1 MTALIEDY
9 ALIGDTGTAALVS
22 RAGSIDWFC
31 APRFDSAAC
40 FAKLLGDEEDGHWS
54 IAPDERP
61 HAISR
66 GYRGDTLVLET
77 VFTTST
83 GSVAVID
90 FMPIRGMVMGAAGT
104 AGTIGSIPRPS
115 AGPSAPVAGPD
126 LADAGLPGERVWRDE
141 RGPSIVRVVEGREG
155 TVSLT
160 TDLRLRLDYGAVVPW
175 VRSLSE
181 GCVTAVAGADG
192 VVVHSD
198 VSLEG
203 ADLHHSA
210 SFTVAAG
217 ERVRF
222 SAAWFPSH
230 LRPPEAF
237 DIDAALDVTERW
249 WRAWSARA
257 ALDGPWREAMMR
269 SLITL
274 KALTFGPTGGIVAA
288 PTTSLPEWL
297 GGVRN
302 WDYRYC
308 WLRDATFTLAA
319 LLDAGY
325 ESEAV
330 AWADWLRRA
339 VAGSPDKMQIMYG
352 VGGERRLTEY
362 EIDWLTGYEGS
373 APVRVGNAASGQFQL
388 DVYGEV
394 MDMFLVAER
403 AGLRGAGDAGTG
415 APDRHGLH
423 PDAIEIARFL
433 VEHVRGVWREPDDGI
448 WEVRGPRRHFV
459 HSKVMAWV
467 AIDRWCQLI
476 DHAGLDDDPEP
487 WDDLRDEIH
496 AEVCAQ
502 GFDVALGSFTQYYGS
517 GTLDASLLMLGLVG
531 FLPPT
536 DPRLIGTIEAV
547 ERELL
552 VDGFVLRYRSDL
564 PATDP
569 AAVSDPTASPGATA
583 LPLGVDGLPPGE
595 GAFLLT
601 TFWLV
606 DSYALLGR
614 RRDAEVLFERLL
626 ALRNDVGLL
635 SEEWDVADSRM
646 LGNFPQAF
654 SHIGLLSSAFGL
666 TRADADSTRRRRA
679 AP

>member
-1 MTALIEDY
+1 MAALIEDH
-9 ALIGDTGTAALVS
+9 ALIGDTGTTALVA
-22 RAGSIDWFC
+22 RTGSIDWFC

-40 FAKLLGDEEDGHWS
+40 FAELLGGEEHGHWAM
-54 IAPDERP
+54 APDERP
-61 HAISR
+61 HHITRS
-66 GYRGDTLVLET
+66 YRGDTLVLET
-77 VFTTST
+77 LFTTST
-83 GSVAVID
+83 GTVAVID
-90 FMPIRGMVMGAAGT
+90 FMPPRGVVMPAHAT
-104 AGTIGSIPRPS
+104 S
-115 AGPSAPVAGPD
+115 AGSADHPGTHLDHPVDTGAPMPA
-126 LADAGLPGERVWRDE
+126 LRFADE
-141 RGPSIVRVVEGREG
+141 RGPTIVRIVEGREG
-155 TVSLT
+155 TVAMT
-160 TDLRLRLDYGAVVPW
+160 TDLRMRFDYGAVVPW
-175 VRSLSE
+175 VRSISD
-181 GCVTAVAGADG
+181 GCVTAVAGGDG
-192 VVVHSD
+192 MVLHSD
-198 VSLEG
+198 VPLAG
-203 ADLHHSA
+203 ADLRHTA
-210 SFTVAAG
+210 SFTVTAG

-230 LRPPEAF
+230 TRPPERC
-237 DIDAALDVTERW
+237 DMDGALDVTERW
-249 WRAWSARA
+249 WRNWSARA
-257 ALDGPWREAMMR
+257 TCEGPWRDAMVR

-288 PTTSLPEWL
+288 PTTSLPEWI

-308 WLRDATFTLAA
+308 WLRDATFTLAV

-325 ESEAV
+325 ETEAV

-362 EIDWLTGYEGS
+362 EVGWLPGYEGS
-373 APVRVGNAASGQFQL
+373 APVRVGNAASDQFQL

-394 MDMFLVAER
+394 MDMILLAEGSGLQHVA
-403 AGLRGAGDAGTG
+403 DTG
-415 APDRHGLH
+415 GHAHGLH
-423 PDAIEIARFL
+423 PDAVEIARFL
-433 VEHVRGVWREPDDGI
+433 VEHVRQVWRQPDDGI

-476 DHAGLDDDPEP
+476 DRLDLDDDPTP
-487 WDDLRDEIH
+487 WRDLRDEIH
-496 AEVCAQ
+496 AEVCAK
-502 GFDVALGSFTQYYGS
+502 GYDVALGSFTQYYGS
-517 GTLDASLLMLGLVG
+517 GTLDASLLMIGLVG
-531 FLPPT
+531 FLPPS
-536 DPRLIGTIEAV
+536 DPRLIGTVAAV

-564 PATDP
+564 PAPDPDSEPMTPAETDATDP
-569 AAVSDPTASPGATA
+569 TDADGAAV
-583 LPLGVDGLPPGE
+583 GVDGLPPGE

-614 RRDAEVLFERLL
+614 RNDAEALFERLL

-635 SEEWDVADSRM
+635 SEEWSVADSRM

-654 SHIGLLSSAFGL
+654 SHVGLLNAAFELSRDG
-666 TRADADSTRRRRA
+666 TGSVARRR
-679 AP
+679 PTP

>member
-1 MTALIEDY
+1 MASLIEDY
-9 ALIGDTGTAALVS
+9 ALIGDTGTTALVS

-40 FAKLLGDEEDGHWS
+40 FASLLGDDEHGHWS
-54 IAPDERP
+54 MAPDERP

-66 GYRGDTLVLET
+66 SYRGDTLVLET
-77 VFTTST
+77 VFTTSM

-90 FMPIRGMVMGAAGT
+90 FMPPRGVAMDASTSGAGTGDGDRGRPGAA
-104 AGTIGSIPRPS
+104 
-115 AGPSAPVAGPD
+115 
-126 LADAGLPGERVWRDE
+126 AD
-141 RGPSIVRVVEGREG
+141 RGPTIVRIVEGRSG
-155 TVSLT
+155 TVAMT
-160 TDLRLRLDYGAVVPW
+160 TELRMRFDYGAVVPW

-181 GCVTAVAGADG
+181 PCIAAVAGADG
-192 VVVHSD
+192 LVLH
-198 VSLEG
+198 G
-203 ADLHHSA
+203 DLHLDGAHLRHSA

-222 SAAWFPSH
+222 SASWFPSH
-230 LRPPEAF
+230 ARPPLRL
-237 DIDAALDVTERW
+237 DLDAALDVTERW
-249 WRAWSARA
+249 WQAWSARA
-257 ALDGPWREAMMR
+257 TIEGPWRDAMIR

-274 KALTFGPTGGIVAA
+274 KALTYGPTGGIVAA
-288 PTTSLPEWL
+288 PTTSLPEWI
-297 GGVRN
+297 GSVRN

-325 ESEAV
+325 DHEAV

-352 VGGERRLTEY
+352 VGGERRLDEY
-362 EIDWLTGYEGS
+362 EVDWLPGYEGS
-373 APVRVGNAASGQFQL
+373 APVRIGNAASGQFQL

-394 MDMFLVAER
+394 MDMFLCADRSGLEHVDARGER
-403 AGLRGAGDAGTG
+403 SR
-415 APDRHGLH
+415 GLH

-433 VEHVRGVWREPDDGI
+433 VEHVRRVWRDPDDGI

-476 DHAGLDDDPEP
+476 GRLGLPDEP
-487 WDDLRDEIH
+487 APWADLRDEIH
-496 AEVCAQ
+496 AEVCAK
-502 GFDVALGSFTQYYGS
+502 GFDPALGSFTQYYGS
-517 GTLDASLLMLGLVG
+517 GTLDASLLMIGLVG

-536 DPRLIGTIEAV
+536 DPRLVGTIDAV

-552 VDGFVLRYRSDL
+552 VDGFVLRYRTDV
-564 PATDP
+564 PAPVGPADDP
-569 AAVSDPTASPGATA
+569 AGTTAPGRTGTGTGTGATRVA
-583 LPLGVDGLPPGE
+583 DADPPGTTGAPVGVDGLPPGE

-601 TFWLV
+601 TFWLLDAYLLV
-606 DSYALLGR
+606 GRRADAEALFTKLLG
-614 RRDAEVLFERLL
+614 
-626 ALRNDVGLL
+626 LRNDVGLL
-635 SEEWDVADSRM
+635 AEEWGVDDSRM

-654 SHIGLLSSAFGL
+654 SHVGLLNAAFALTRDATSSAH
-666 TRADADSTRRRRA
+666 RRIR
-679 AP
+679 PSP